1 MHAIVHIGAP
11 KAGSSA
17 IQGAIQRDRVAIAEQ
32 GIYPFVPSTGPMDRA
47 LSVRFRTDQTQMK
60 PNMRLKFDDVD
71 ETRTWSMRCWE
82 ELAQTVRRE
91 RPAFTLLSSEHFFNL
106 PRPGEFID
114 ALGEI
119 FDAITVIAYVRDP
132 VAQYASQTDQQI
144 RGGVRLRDLKTPK
157 AFGYYGTGK
166 PEVYLERIGH
176 TNMVV
181 RNFDRANL
189 VAGDVVADLFAQIAR
204 ISGRR
209 VAWSP
214 PPRRANESL
223 CGAASAWILG
233 ANETFKHRGS
243 GDTAVIRR
251 RKELIQRLRD
261 AEALAGLP
269 KLKLTDPELTGLIRH
284 RARKKIDWINAT
296 FLKEQIPLETA
307 AAPAQIPDDAA
318 LRARLRDWILGYL
331 TPEHLDL
338 VMREIVPLTGPE
350 PAAKKKPNRTKAA
363 AGGR

>member
-17 IQGAIQRDRVAIAEQ
+17 IQGAIQRDRAAIAEQ
-32 GIYPFVPSTGPMDRA
+32 GIYPYVPATGPMDRA
-47 LSVRFRTDQTQMK
+47 LSARFRTDQKRMK
-60 PNMRLKFDDVD
+60 PNMRMKFDDAD
-71 ETRTWSMRCWE
+71 SMQAWSLRCWE

-91 RPAFTLLSSEHFFNL
+91 RPDFTLLSSEHFFNL
-106 PRPGEFID
+106 PRPGELID

-132 VAQYASQTDQQI
+132 VAQYVSQTDQQI
-144 RGGVRLRDLKTPK
+144 RGGVRLCDLKTPK
-157 AFGYYGTGK
+157 DFVYYRAGQLAN
-166 PEVYLERIGH
+166 YLERIGRA
-176 TNMVV
+176 NMVV
-181 RNFDRANL
+181 RNFERANL
-189 VAGDVVADLFAQIAR
+189 EGGDVIADLFEQVAR

-223 CGAASAWILG
+223 CGAASAWVLG
-233 ANETFKHRGS
+233 TNETFERYGS
-243 GDTAVIRR
+243 GDKAVIERR
-251 RKELIQRLRD
+251 HALFQRLRA

-284 RARKKIDWINAT
+284 RARKKIDWINTT
-296 FLKEQIPLETA
+296 FLEGQVPLETA
-307 AAPAQIPDDAA
+307 AAPAQTPDDAA

-331 TPEHLDL
+331 TPAHLDL

-350 PAAKKKPNRTKAA
+350 PAPKKKPNRTKAA